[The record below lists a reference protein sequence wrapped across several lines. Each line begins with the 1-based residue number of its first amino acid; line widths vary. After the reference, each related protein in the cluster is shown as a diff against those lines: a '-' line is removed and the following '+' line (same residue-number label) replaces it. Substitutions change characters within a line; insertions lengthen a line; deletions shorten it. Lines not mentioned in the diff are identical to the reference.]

1 MKLGLNLKL
10 SIFVGVVVFVVAFV
24 VGQYSSSVST
34 QQMKVKANEHLL
46 TVAKNIN
53 DILDREMLERY
64 REMKF
69 ASQSEILT
77 SKTVAIEEKRRFIQ
91 RIKDGYNHH
100 EWIGYALPDGT
111 VAIGTDG
118 YLEGKNAKARPWHP
132 AGLKGPYIGDV
143 HDALLLAKLLP
154 NISGEAIYFTDVAFP
169 VIASD
174 GDTLGVICTHLTWQW
189 TRDIIRSIQKEK
201 AVDIFLVSNDGLI
214 LVGPN
219 DSERKNIKDISS
231 NVAEKFLDS
240 DEKHDVIEWKNGI
253 SYLTATS
260 VSKGMDEYKG
270 FSWRVIIRQQ
280 SDVAFKEISQN
291 SKNILI
297 FSIVAGVIGAL
308 IIAVFSSWF
317 FGPIKKL
324 NTLVNKMKT
333 DRNIEINKT
342 DLNDEVGQL
351 QNTIAS
357 LSEKLKEESSLKKD
371 AEQKVEIA
379 LKLFDQSIEGIIVS
393 NEDNKIILINETF
406 SKMTG
411 YTMEDVL
418 NKDPN
423 ILSSG
428 LHDQGFY
435 DAMWN
440 EIKKNGKWEGR
451 LKNKKKSGL
460 VYDEHLKITTLR
472 NSEGKII
479 YYIATFM
486 G

>member
-10 SIFVGVVVFVVAFV
+10 SIFVGVVVFIVAFV
-24 VGQYSSSVST
+24 VGQYSSSIST
-34 QQMKVKANEHLL
+34 AQMKIKANEHLL
-46 TVAKNIN
+46 TVATNVN

-69 ASQSEILT
+69 ASESEILT
-77 SKTVAIEEKRRFIQ
+77 SKTAPIEAKKSFIQ
-91 RIKDGYNHH
+91 RIKDGYSHH

-154 NISGEAIYFTDVAFP
+154 NTSGEAIYFTDVAFP
-169 VIASD
+169 VVAND
-174 GDTLGVICTHLTWQW
+174 GETLGVICTHLTWQW

-201 AVDIFLVSNDGLI
+201 GVDIFLVSNDGLI

-219 DSERKNIKDISS
+219 DSERKNIKDISP
-231 NVAEKFLDS
+231 NIAAKFLSGDN
-240 DEKHDVIEWKNGI
+240 KHEVIEWNNGI
-253 SYLTATS
+253 TYLTATT

-280 SDVAFKEISQN
+280 TDVAFKEISKN
-291 SKNILI
+291 SQNILI
-297 FSIVAGVIGAL
+297 FSIIAGIIGAI
-308 IIAVFSSWF
+308 IIAVFSNWF

-324 NTLVNKMKT
+324 TYIVNEMKNN
-333 DRNIEINKT
+333 REISINKT

-357 LSEKLKEESSLKKD
+357 LSEKLKEESQLKKD

-379 LKLFDQSIEGIIVS
+379 LKLFDQSIEGIIVT
-393 NEDNKIILINETF
+393 NEENKIILINETF
-406 SKMTG
+406 TKMTG
-411 YTMEDVL
+411 YTIEDVL

-423 ILSSG
+423 VLSSG
-428 LHDQGFY
+428 LQEKEFY
-435 DAMWN
+435 DSMWK
-440 EIKKNGKWEGR
+440 EIKQNGKWQGKLR
-451 LKNKKKSGL
+451 NRKKSGL
-460 VYDEHLKITTLR
+460 VYDENLKITTLR
-472 NSEGKII
+472 DANGKII